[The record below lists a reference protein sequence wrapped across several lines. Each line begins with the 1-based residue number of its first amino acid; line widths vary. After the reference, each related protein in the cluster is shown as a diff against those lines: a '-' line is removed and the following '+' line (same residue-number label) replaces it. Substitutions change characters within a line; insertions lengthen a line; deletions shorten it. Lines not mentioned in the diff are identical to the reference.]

1 MIVIIYCNS
10 VFGSMIVKMNAFN
23 EILSFSQL
31 LISEGVIY
39 KLLTIHVQV
48 SVFTDEHMILNLYS
62 VFCNHVIA
70 QCF

>member
-62 VFCNHVIA
+62 VFYNHVIA